1 MRPGDPASHN
11 GRVGKVLAVV
21 ARTVHMEWAD
31 GSTGY
36 VRIDALA
43 PVVPPAVCTL
53 EQALDFVARA
63 ERDATEKGGALI
75 ITPLRVLLA
84 LRALARAGTEA
95 DGVRRAG

>member
-21 ARTVHMEWAD
+21 NRTVHMEWAD
-31 GSTGY
+31 GSRGY
-36 VRIDALA
+36 VRIEALA

-53 EQALDFVARA
+53 EQALDFVERA
-63 ERDATEKGGALI
+63 EAQAAAEQGTRVL
-75 ITPLRVLLA
+75 TPLRVL
-84 LRALARAGTEA
+84 RAFVAHVKEA